1 MACGRQP
8 SCIPCEA
15 SQRVM
20 MAQSQWA
27 RNARERALKFVAVPG
42 RTAGASGRNLPA
54 DLASEEKENC
64 SPGRAWCVPS
74 FQSPATPPMTWT
86 ACCPR
91 PWPWVAVAEHVRLF
105 HSPRRPMPYD
115 ARVYIWW
122 LWFRPAVSSSL
133 FQTDCRT
140 AGCCLWLGWARSALQ
155 DGRPPPLARSLLVI
169 IPPLDS

>member
-1 MACGRQP
+1 VACGRQP

-74 FQSPATPPMTWT
+74 FQPPATPPTT
-86 ACCPR
+86 RRDYSVPLQREGGHVDCLLPAPVGSGRYRCPNGPPGTDPARIRFGLIRIGPGQAR
-91 PWPWVAVAEHVRLF
+91 PVDASGRIGLAHVPKD
-105 HSPRRPMPYD
+105 STNP
-115 ARVYIWW
+115 ARIGKN
-122 LWFRPAVSSSL
+122 RAGPA
-133 FQTDCRT
+133 R
-140 AGCCLWLGWARSALQ
+140 
-155 DGRPPPLARSLLVI
+155 
-169 IPPLDS
+169 